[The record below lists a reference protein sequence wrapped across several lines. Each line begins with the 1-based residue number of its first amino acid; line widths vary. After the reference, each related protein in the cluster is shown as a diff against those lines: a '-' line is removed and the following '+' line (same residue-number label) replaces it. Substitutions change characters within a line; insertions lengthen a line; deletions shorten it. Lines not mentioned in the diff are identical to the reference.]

1 MLLDLQKMHTLRT
14 DTYTPEN
21 TVHYSPITS
30 IIIIHCCYNKNLLY
44 AARVFLENPSE
55 PPLAHVVGTQIALTC
70 RVAMEYRVVW
80 IVEIPGMGR
89 LESEDS
95 AAISA
100 LQEEGF
106 AIKTTYVQDRENRL
120 TITGSLRNNLATVQC
135 AAVDD
140 VRNTKTRYVNEN
152 IITVKFY
159 GKMSVVCSYRMSL
172 C

>member
-1 MLLDLQKMHTLRT
+1 
-14 DTYTPEN
+14 
-21 TVHYSPITS
+21 
-30 IIIIHCCYNKNLLY
+30 
-44 AARVFLENPSE
+44 
-55 PPLAHVVGTQIALTC
+55 
-70 RVAMEYRVVW
+70 MEYRVVW
-80 IVEIPGMGR
+80 IVEIPGVGR
-89 LESEDS
+89 LESEYS

-106 AIKTTYVQDRENRL
+106 ATETTSAQNHENRL

-135 AAVDD
+135 AAVD
-140 VRNTKTRYVNEN
+140 VRNTKTRYVGEN